1 MTAPRDHNH
10 NLVRTG
16 TSRPLRH
23 DGTDNDVFG
32 GGHSARSAAQRTSG
46 EREQDARR
54 PSLDGGSSLPPFWSD
69 PTFWQGVAR
78 TLRRLAMIGLAA
90 LTLLVTVGL
99 IMGPPRGGG
108 TETPALPVVS
118 PTPPAV
124 RQDDVAASAEVQAPT
139 SSLARFSPLKT
150 LDFSGLAYEPADNA
164 QCDGEQWKI
173 WAGSDGPRIAWFP
186 EPKGL
191 AEDYYLTFKYD
202 YDGRRL
208 HLFAG
213 EKISQTNPST
223 AEPVRE
229 RTVTLVHKADGSW
242 LMNGKRM
249 LECAG

>member
-1 MTAPRDHNH
+1 MTGRRDHNH

-16 TSRPLRH
+16 TSRPLMH

-32 GGHSARSAAQRTSG
+32 GEHSARSAAQQTTG
-46 EREQDARR
+46 ERQQDARR
-54 PSLDGGSSLPPFWSD
+54 PPPDEGSPLPPFWSD

-78 TLRRLAMIGLAA
+78 TLGRLAMMGLAA
-90 LTLLVTVGL
+90 LALLVTVGL

-108 TETPALPVVS
+108 TETPALPVAS
-118 PTPPAV
+118 PTPPAA

-139 SSLARFSPLKT
+139 SSFAPSSPSKT

-186 EPKGL
+186 DLKGPT
-191 AEDYYLTFKYD
+191 EDYFLTFKYD

-213 EKISQTNPST
+213 EKTSQTSPST

-229 RTVTLVHKADGSW
+229 RSVTLVHEADGSW